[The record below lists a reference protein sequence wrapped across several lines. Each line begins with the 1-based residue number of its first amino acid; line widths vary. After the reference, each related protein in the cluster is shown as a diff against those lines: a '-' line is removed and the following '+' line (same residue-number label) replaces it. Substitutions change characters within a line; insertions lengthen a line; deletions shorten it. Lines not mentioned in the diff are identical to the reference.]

1 MEHKS
6 IYELTPTEFEK
17 YCCDFLKG
25 FAEKEKLQDFKII
38 HNTKIKASD
47 GKYQIDVYAEFTA
60 MGSRFK
66 VLCECK
72 KYKNRVN
79 RDKVAI
85 LHRKLE
91 SIGAQKGILIS
102 TSDFQSG
109 AVEYGK
115 VHGITLIKAE
125 DYHFEYLS
133 HSSGQQQN
141 DDNDPFLYA
150 DKHMPP
156 YVAFDCTSNTSEPL
170 KIYPTREMIKELLI
184 EQNKRIKDVMGI
196 DIPLDFSEIEE
207 SVGKL
212 Q

>member
-6 IYELTPTEFEK
+6 IYDLTPTEFER
-17 YCCDFLKG
+17 YCCVFLT
-25 FAEKEKLQDFKII
+25 AYAQKENLQDFLIT
-38 HNTKIKASD
+38 HDTKIKAPD
-47 GKYQIDVYAEFTA
+47 GKYQIDIYAEFTA
-60 MGSRFK
+60 MGAQFK
-66 VLCECK
+66 ILCECK

-91 SIGAQKGILIS
+91 SIGAHKGILIS

-109 AVEYGK
+109 AIEYAK
-115 VHGITLIKAE
+115 VHGIALIKAE

-133 HSSGQQQN
+133 HSSGEPEL
-141 DDNDPFLYA
+141 DDDDPFLYA
-150 DKHMPP
+150 EQHMPP
-156 YVAFDCTSNTSEPL
+156 YVAINYTPDTSEPL

-196 DIPLDFSEIEE
+196 DISLDFSKIEE
-207 SVGKL
+207 IVGEL

>member
-1 MEHKS
+1 MEHKH
-6 IYELTPTEFEK
+6 ICDLAPIEFEK
-17 YCCDFLKG
+17 YCYDFLNG
-25 FAEKEKLQDFKII
+25 YAQNEGLQDFKIT
-38 HNTKIKASD
+38 HNKRIKASD
-47 GKYQIDVYAEFTA
+47 GRYQIDVYAEFTA

-115 VHGITLIKAE
+115 AHGISLIKAE

-150 DKHMPP
+150 ETHMPP
-156 YVAFDCTSNTSEPL
+156 YVALDCTADTEEPL

-184 EQNKRIKDVMGI
+184 EQNLKIKEILGI
-196 DIPLDFSEIEE
+196 DVPLDFSD
-207 SVGKL
+207 V
-212 Q
+212 

>member
-1 MEHKS
+1 M
-6 IYELTPTEFEK
+6 P
-17 YCCDFLKG
+17 
-25 FAEKEKLQDFKII
+25 DFKITHDI
-38 HNTKIKASD
+38 KIKAPD

-60 MGSRFK
+60 MVSRFK
-66 VLCECK
+66 ILCECK

-109 AVEYGK
+109 AIEYAK
-115 VHGITLIKAE
+115 SHGIALIKAE

-133 HSSGQQQN
+133 HSGDQQQS

-150 DKHMPP
+150 EKHMPP
-156 YVAFDCTSNTSEPL
+156 YVAFDCTVDADQPL

-184 EQNKRIKDVMGI
+184 EQNLRIKDVMGI
-196 DIPLDFSEIEE
+196 DIPLDFSEIDE
-207 SVGKL
+207 SAGKL

>member
-1 MEHKS
+1 MEHKH
-6 IYELTPTEFEK
+6 ICDLTPTEFEK
-17 YCCDFLKG
+17 CCYDFLNG
-25 FAEKEKLQDFKII
+25 YAQNEGLQDFKIT
-38 HNTKIKASD
+38 HNKRIKAFD
-47 GKYQIDVYAEFTA
+47 GRYQIDVYAEFTA

-115 VHGITLIKAE
+115 AHGITLIKAE

-133 HSSGQQQN
+133 HSSGQQQK

-150 DKHMPP
+150 ETHMPP
-156 YVAFDCTSNTSEPL
+156 YVALDCTADTEEPL
-170 KIYPTREMIKELLI
+170 KIYPTQEMIKELLI
-184 EQNKRIKDVMGI
+184 EQNHKIKEILGI
-196 DIPLDFSEIEE
+196 DVPLDFSDI
-207 SVGKL
+207 
-212 Q
+212 

>member
-1 MEHKS
+1 MEHKH
-6 IYELTPTEFEK
+6 ICDLAPIEFEK
-17 YCCDFLKG
+17 YCYDFLNG
-25 FAEKEKLQDFKII
+25 YAQNEGLQDFKIT
-38 HNTKIKASD
+38 HNKRIKASD
-47 GKYQIDVYAEFTA
+47 GRYQIDVYAEFTA

-91 SIGAQKGILIS
+91 SIGAQKSILIS

-115 VHGITLIKAE
+115 AHGISLIKAE

-150 DKHMPP
+150 ETHMPP
-156 YVAFDCTSNTSEPL
+156 YVALDCTADTEEPL

-184 EQNKRIKDVMGI
+184 EQNLKIKEILGI
-196 DIPLDFSEIEE
+196 DVPLDFSD
-207 SVGKL
+207 V
-212 Q
+212 

>member
-1 MEHKS
+1 MEHKH
-6 IYELTPTEFEK
+6 ICDLMPIEFEK
-17 YCCDFLKG
+17 YCYDFLNG
-25 FAEKEKLQDFKII
+25 YAQKEGLQDFKIT
-38 HNTKIKASD
+38 HNTKLKASD

-115 VHGITLIKAE
+115 AHGITLIKAE

-150 DKHMPP
+150 EKHMPP
-156 YVAFDCTSNTSEPL
+156 YVAFDCTADTEEPL

-184 EQNKRIKDVMGI
+184 EQNRKIKEILGI
-196 DIPLDFSEIEE
+196 DVLLDF
-207 SVGKL
+207 
-212 Q
+212 

>member
-109 AVEYGK
+109 AIEYAK
-115 VHGITLIKAE
+115 SHGIALIKAE
-125 DYHFEYLS
+125 DNHFEYLS

-150 DKHMPP
+150 EKHMPP
-156 YVAFDCTSNTSEPL
+156 YVAFDCTSDTDEPQ
-170 KIYPTREMIKELLI
+170 KIYPTREMIKKLLI
-184 EQNKRIKDVMGI
+184 EECQKIKEVLGI
-196 DIPLDFSEIEE
+196 DVEPDFSQI
-207 SVGKL
+207 
-212 Q
+212 

>member
-6 IYELTPTEFEK
+6 IYDLTPTEFER
-17 YCCDFLKG
+17 YCCDFLT
-25 FAEKEKLQDFKII
+25 AYAQKENLQDFLIT
-38 HNTKIKASD
+38 HDTKIKASD

-60 MGSRFK
+60 MGAQFK
-66 VLCECK
+66 ILCECK

-91 SIGAQKGILIS
+91 SIGAHKGILIS

-109 AVEYGK
+109 AIEYAK
-115 VHGITLIKAE
+115 EHGVALIKAE

-133 HSSGQQQN
+133 HSSGEPEL
-141 DDNDPFLYA
+141 DDDDPFLYA
-150 DKHMPP
+150 EQHMPP
-156 YVAFDCTSNTSEPL
+156 YVAINYTPDTSEPL

-196 DIPLDFSEIEE
+196 DISLDFSKIEE
-207 SVGKL
+207 IVGEL

>member
-1 MEHKS
+1 LNG
-6 IYELTPTEFEK
+6 Y
-17 YCCDFLKG
+17 
-25 FAEKEKLQDFKII
+25 AQKEGLQDFKIT
-38 HNTKIKASD
+38 HNKKIKASD
-47 GKYQIDVYAEFTA
+47 GRYQIDVYAEFTA

-79 RDKVAI
+79 RDKVAL

-102 TSDFQSG
+102 TSNFQSG

-115 VHGITLIKAE
+115 AHGITLIKAE

-133 HSSGQQQN
+133 HSSGQHQN

-150 DKHMPP
+150 ENHMPP
-156 YVAFDCTSNTSEPL
+156 YVAFDCTADTEEPL
-170 KIYPTREMIKELLI
+170 KIYPTQKMIKELLI
-184 EQNKRIKDVMGI
+184 EQNHKIKEILGI
-196 DIPLDFSEIEE
+196 DVPLDFTDI
-207 SVGKL
+207 
-212 Q
+212 

>member
-1 MEHKS
+1 MEHKH
-6 IYELTPTEFEK
+6 ICDLAPIEFEK
-17 YCCDFLKG
+17 YCHDFLNG
-25 FAEKEKLQDFKII
+25 YAQNEGLQDFKIT
-38 HNTKIKASD
+38 HNKRIKASD
-47 GKYQIDVYAEFTA
+47 GRYQIDVYAEFTA

-115 VHGITLIKAE
+115 AHGISLIKAE

-150 DKHMPP
+150 ETHMPP
-156 YVAFDCTSNTSEPL
+156 YVALDCTADTEEPL

-184 EQNKRIKDVMGI
+184 EQNLKIKEILGI
-196 DIPLDFSEIEE
+196 DVPLDFSD
-207 SVGKL
+207 V
-212 Q
+212 

>member
-1 MEHKS
+1 MEHKH
-6 IYELTPTEFEK
+6 ICDLAPIEFEK
-17 YCCDFLKG
+17 YCYDFLNG
-25 FAEKEKLQDFKII
+25 YAQNEGLQDFKIT
-38 HNTKIKASD
+38 HNKRIKASD
-47 GKYQIDVYAEFTA
+47 GRYQIDVYAEFTA

-115 VHGITLIKAE
+115 AHGISLIKAE

-150 DKHMPP
+150 ETHMPP
-156 YVAFDCTSNTSEPL
+156 YVALDCTADTEEPL
-170 KIYPTREMIKELLI
+170 KIYPTQEMIKELLI
-184 EQNKRIKDVMGI
+184 EQNLKIKEILGI
-196 DIPLDFSEIEE
+196 DVPLDFSD
-207 SVGKL
+207 V
-212 Q
+212 

>member
-1 MEHKS
+1 MEHKH
-6 IYELTPTEFEK
+6 ICDLTPIEFER
-17 YCCDFLKG
+17 YCYDFLNG
-25 FAEKEKLQDFKII
+25 YAQKEGLQDFKIT
-38 HNTKIKASD
+38 HNTRIKASD
-47 GKYQIDVYAEFTA
+47 GKYQIDVYAEFIA

-115 VHGITLIKAE
+115 AHGITLIKAE

-150 DKHMPP
+150 EKHMPP
-156 YVAFDCTSNTSEPL
+156 YVAFDCTADTEEPL

-184 EQNKRIKDVMGI
+184 EQSHKIKEILGI
-196 DIPLDFSEIEE
+196 DVPLDFSDIDT
-207 SVGKL
+207 
-212 Q
+212 

>member
-1 MEHKS
+1 MEHKH
-6 IYELTPTEFEK
+6 ICDLAPIEFEK
-17 YCCDFLKG
+17 YCYDFLNG
-25 FAEKEKLQDFKII
+25 YAQNEGLQDFKIT
-38 HNTKIKASD
+38 HNKRIKASD
-47 GKYQIDVYAEFTA
+47 GRYQIDVYAEFTA

-115 VHGITLIKAE
+115 AHGISLIKAE

-133 HSSGQQQN
+133 NSSGQQQN

-150 DKHMPP
+150 ETHMPP
-156 YVAFDCTSNTSEPL
+156 YVALDCTADTEEPL

-184 EQNKRIKDVMGI
+184 EQNLKIKEILGI
-196 DIPLDFSEIEE
+196 DVPLDFSD
-207 SVGKL
+207 V
-212 Q
+212 

>member
-1 MEHKS
+1 MEHKH
-6 IYELTPTEFEK
+6 ICNLAPIEFEK
-17 YCCDFLKG
+17 YCYDFLNG
-25 FAEKEKLQDFKII
+25 YAQNEGLQDFKIT
-38 HNTKIKASD
+38 HNKRIKASD
-47 GKYQIDVYAEFTA
+47 GRYQIDVYAEFTA

-115 VHGITLIKAE
+115 AHGISLIKAE

-150 DKHMPP
+150 ETHMPP
-156 YVAFDCTSNTSEPL
+156 YVALDCTADTEEPL

-184 EQNKRIKDVMGI
+184 EQNLKIKEILGI
-196 DIPLDFSEIEE
+196 DVPLDFSD
-207 SVGKL
+207 V
-212 Q
+212 

>member
-1 MEHKS
+1 MERKS

-17 YCCDFLKG
+17 YCCEFLKG
-25 FAEKEKLQDFKII
+25 YAEKEKLQNFKIT
-38 HNTKIKASD
+38 HDTKIKAPD
-47 GKYQIDVYAEFTA
+47 GKYQIDVYVEYTA
-60 MGSRFK
+60 LGVHHK

-109 AVEYGK
+109 AIEYAK
-115 VHGITLIKAE
+115 SHGIALIKAE

-150 DKHMPP
+150 EKHMPP
-156 YVAFDCTSNTSEPL
+156 YVAFDYTSDTDEPQ
-170 KIYPTREMIKELLI
+170 KIYPTRVMIKELMI

-207 SVGKL
+207 SVG
-212 Q
+212 